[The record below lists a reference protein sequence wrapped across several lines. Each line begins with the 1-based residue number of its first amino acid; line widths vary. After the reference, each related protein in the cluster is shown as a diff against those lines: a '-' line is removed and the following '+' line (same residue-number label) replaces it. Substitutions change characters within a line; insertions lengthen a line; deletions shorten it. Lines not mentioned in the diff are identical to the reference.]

1 MIKTNLEHLVR
12 MIFYNDKSDTSMSQT
27 NAPLT
32 DQQILT
38 QTRPYFF
45 ACVISGILAVYC
57 LFSGDFIPAILFAIL
72 CLLLSVNLLNS
83 RSNKKTEEVVSWFKY
98 SSVALG
104 LFALIGLSLRPDFAS
119 TWLYVIPLLIFFFYD
134 FRPALYLVIGFTL
147 LAILELYLFANI
159 FESIQAVLN
168 YFLYLSMTCS
178 LVYLRELRRK
188 QLKPL
193 RRTDNL
199 TKAATR
205 EHLDH
210 DLTKEIQRSEREG
223 SDLSLVAMGVDKNC
237 LSKLSTKEKD
247 SVVIHLGKLLH
258 NNLRLF
264 DSYYLWEPY
273 EFLIVLPHTSSAQAV
288 KIANALRVK
297 IRKEIQSGLEQVTVS
312 AGISGL
318 NIGDDSQSIIERAS
332 QALKETMAQSQNRT
346 QVFRDSNQPSDQD
359 DMSGDASSADKPEGE
374 HHAS

>member
-1 MIKTNLEHLVR
+1 MILD
-12 MIFYNDKSDTSMSQT
+12 NDKSDTTMPQT

-45 ACVISGILAVYC
+45 ACVISGTLAVYC
-57 LFSGDFIPAILFAIL
+57 LIRGDFIPAILFAIL
-72 CLLLSVNLLNS
+72 CLLLSINLLNS
-83 RSNKKTEEVVSWFKY
+83 RSKKTEEVVSWFKY

-147 LAILELYLFANI
+147 LGILELYLFANI

-223 SDLSLVAMGVDKNC
+223 SELSLVAMGVDKNC
-237 LSKLSTKEKD
+237 LSKLSPKEKD
-247 SVVIHLGKLLH
+247 SVIIHLGKLLH

-297 IRKEIQSGLEQVTVS
+297 IRKEIQSGQENITVS

-332 QALKETMAQSQNRT
+332 QALQETLEHSHNRT
-346 QVFRDSNQPSDQD
+346 KVFRENHQSSDQD
-359 DMSGDASSADKPEGE
+359 AFSDDVPPSGNPHPDKPEGE

>member
-1 MIKTNLEHLVR
+1 
-12 MIFYNDKSDTSMSQT
+12 MSQS
-27 NAPLT
+27 

-38 QTRPYFF
+38 QTRPYFM
-45 ACVISGILAVYC
+45 ACLCAGLLAVYS
-57 LFSGDFIPAILFAIL
+57 LFSVNIVPAILFAIL
-72 CLLLSVNLLNS
+72 CILLSVNILNS
-83 RSNKKTEEVVSWFKY
+83 RTTKKHEVVLSWFKY
-98 SSVALG
+98 SSLALG
-104 LFALIGLSLRPDFAS
+104 LIALIGVSLHPDAAS
-119 TWLYVIPLLIFFFYD
+119 TWLFFIPLLIFFFYD

-147 LAILELYLFANI
+147 LAILALYLFGNI
-159 FESIQAVLN
+159 FESFQTIYN

-223 SDLSLVAMGVDKNC
+223 SELSLVAMGLDKNC
-237 LSKLSTKEKD
+237 LTKLSTKEKD
-247 SVVIHLGKLLH
+247 TVIIHLGKLLH

-288 KIANALRVK
+288 IIANALRVK
-297 IRKEIQSGLEQVTVS
+297 IRKEIQSGEEQITVS

-332 QALKETMAQSQNRT
+332 LALQETMEQSHNRT
-346 QVFRDSNQPSDQD
+346 KVYRESNGKPLADTISAETRN
-359 DMSGDASSADKPEGE
+359 GETDAS
-374 HHAS
+374 

>member
-1 MIKTNLEHLVR
+1 
-12 MIFYNDKSDTSMSQT
+12 MIFNNEKSNSAPPQTSGSQ
-27 NAPLT
+27 T

-45 ACVISGILAVYC
+45 ACVLSGVLAVYC
-57 LFSGDFIPAILFAIL
+57 LLRIDLIPAILFAIL
-72 CLLLSVNLLNS
+72 CFLLSINLLNS
-83 RSNKKTEEVVSWFKY
+83 RSNRKTEQVVSWFQY
-98 SSVALG
+98 SSIALG
-104 LFALIGLSLRPDFAS
+104 LVALIGLSLRPEFAS
-119 TWLYVIPLLIFFFYD
+119 TWLYVVPLLIFFFYD

-147 LAILELYLFANI
+147 LGTLELYLFANI
-159 FESIQAVLN
+159 FESAQAILS

-210 DLTKEIQRSEREG
+210 DLAKEIQRSEREG
-223 SDLSLVAMGVDKNC
+223 SELSLVAMGIDQNC
-237 LSKLSTKEKD
+237 LSKLNSKEKD
-247 SVVIHLGKLLH
+247 AVVIHLGKLLH

-273 EFLIVLPHTSSAQAV
+273 EFLIVLPHTSSSQAV

-297 IRKEIQSGLEQVTVS
+297 IRKEILAGQEQITVS

-332 QALKETMAQSQNRT
+332 LALKETMSQSHNRTKVYRDQAWKDDSQN
-346 QVFRDSNQPSDQD
+346 DHGGLNLDQQ
-359 DMSGDASSADKPEGE
+359 EGE
-374 HHAS
+374 QHAG